1 MLVLNFIEINFEV
14 IDAEEM
20 FLVGGFTNTKL
31 LAWSLLNFNEINFEG
46 LLHGSRETALEEYAD

>member
-1 MLVLNFIEINFEV
+1 MASSFGWCHFFCYDVSILNPRQRLVVLVLNFIEINFEV

-31 LAWSLLNFNEINFEG
+31 LA
-46 LLHGSRETALEEYAD
+46 